1 MQQMRLEHR
10 REQVVRGAD
19 RVDVAREVEVHV
31 LHRHDLRVA
40 GPRGS
45 ALDPEHRPERRLAQ
59 AEERLAADRAEA
71 LGERDGRRRLALAEL
86 RRRDRGD
93 ADELR
98 VRAVGEPLEHGERDL
113 CLVGAVEIEL
123 VGLEPRRCRD
133 LGDRP
138 ELGLLCDL
146 ERRRCCR
153 RHARCPFYNS
163 AWDTSNISV
172 VDLAADRAYVAI
184 RGLIVSLELP
194 PGAVIDERELM
205 RRIGL
210 GRTPVREALRKLAQ
224 EQLVEVFP
232 RRGMFVTGVDVRDL
246 ARISEVR
253 TALEPEAARLAAE
266 RATDEERDE
275 LASLSDAIKSGA
287 DLMGLDER
295 IHRAIYAA
303 AHNDLMEKTLGEYY
317 VLALRIWMIALDRA
331 EDLEEAVEA
340 HRDLITAIVV
350 ADGDRAADLMR
361 DHVENFERAMREVL
375 VSV

>member
-1 MQQMRLEHR
+1 
-10 REQVVRGAD
+10 
-19 RVDVAREVEVHV
+19 
-31 LHRHDLRVA
+31 
-40 GPRGS
+40 
-45 ALDPEHRPERRLAQ
+45 
-59 AEERLAADRAEA
+59 
-71 LGERDGRRRLALAEL
+71 
-86 RRRDRGD
+86 
-93 ADELR
+93 
-98 VRAVGEPLEHGERDL
+98 
-113 CLVGAVEIEL
+113 
-123 VGLEPRRCRD
+123 
-133 LGDRP
+133 
-138 ELGLLCDL
+138 
-146 ERRRCCR
+146 
-153 RHARCPFYNS
+153 
-163 AWDTSNISV
+163 
-172 VDLAADRAYVAI
+172 VDLAADRAYVTI
-184 RGLIVSLELP
+184 RGLIVSLALP

-266 RATDEERDE
+266 RATDEERQE
-275 LASLSDAIKSGA
+275 LAELSDQIAIGD
-287 DLMGLDER
+287 DLMSLDER

-303 AHNDLMEKTLGEYY
+303 AHNHLLEKTLGEYY

-340 HRDLITAIVV
+340 HRDLIQAIVV
-350 ADGDRAADLMR
+350 ADADRAADLMR